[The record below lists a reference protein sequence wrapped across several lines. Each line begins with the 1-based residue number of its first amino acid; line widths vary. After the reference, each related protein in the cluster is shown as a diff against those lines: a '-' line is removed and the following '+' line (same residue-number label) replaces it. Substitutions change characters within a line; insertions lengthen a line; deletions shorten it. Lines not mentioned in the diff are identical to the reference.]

1 MHEILP
7 WQRLPVPGSS
17 GDCVKANSATFM
29 QLFVGVFSGEMDRN
43 GFQVA
48 AMAAAAVPERHG
60 RSLAGS
66 QAWLM
71 GVKSLK
77 IIMILWYSQK
87 TINHYIHLY
96 LTYSSYI
103 YIYIYVDQL

>member
-66 QAWLM
+66 QA
-71 GVKSLK
+71 
-77 IIMILWYSQK
+77 
-87 TINHYIHLY
+87 
-96 LTYSSYI
+96 
-103 YIYIYVDQL
+103 

>member
-17 GDCVKANSATFM
+17 GDVVKANSATFM
-29 QLFVGVFSGEMDRN
+29 QFLLLFSQGKWLEMD
-43 GFQVA
+43 FQVA

-66 QAWLM
+66 QA
-71 GVKSLK
+71 
-77 IIMILWYSQK
+77 
-87 TINHYIHLY
+87 
-96 LTYSSYI
+96 
-103 YIYIYVDQL
+103 